1 MTNSYSGAFQISF
14 TILVIN
20 GLANSDD
27 AYTQNYL
34 LIPGLPILM
43 AGSVILI
50 NDNIISNISLPP
62 PCIPLEH
69 YDTLCLG
76 PWHGSCSKIL
86 LTIIVIIMSRQSESA
101 QSSLSPPPV
110 HMSPY
115 RPRQGAHAA
124 CYDRK
129 KFYRLSGARNP
140 QCVTQAAL

>member
-1 MTNSYSGAFQISF
+1 MINSYSGAFQISL

-20 GLANSDD
+20 GLVNSDD
-27 AYTQNYL
+27 AYTQTYS
-34 LIPGLPILM
+34 LIPGLLILM

-50 NDNIISNISLPP
+50 SNVSLPP
-62 PCIPLEH
+62 PRIPLEH

-76 PWHGSCSKIL
+76 PWHGSCRTIL
-86 LTIIVIIMSRQSESA
+86 LTIIVIMSRQSESA
-101 QSSLSPPPV
+101 QSSLSPPPL